1 VIATTFRRA
10 LLGLQL
16 GILVV
21 GVAVA
26 FADSSIVVLAL
37 PELLRQSDATIVGVS
52 LVITIYNATLALTAF
67 ALVLWRRRWTPQ
79 RLARIGLVV
88 FALASAACAAAPNLT
103 ALVVARGAQ
112 GVGGAL
118 LLTGAFAVVRS
129 LAPTRG
135 LALLAGAG
143 AIGAALGPAAG
154 GLLTQTLDWR
164 AIFVVQ
170 VPIAIAAA
178 FAVRRAEWPAAGRAS
193 VRSSISLAFVSGAL
207 VGALFLV
214 VVLLIDVWGLR
225 PALAA
230 AAVAAIPAGTIGSR
244 ALARRGLGAAAG
256 CVLLAA
262 GLAAVALVPTSDV
275 AWIVAAL
282 FLCGVGLGLA
292 AGVGVD
298 GGPGSI
304 GWRHAGLVLGL
315 VLVTPLLTHDLQ
327 KTPPTTE
334 RIVTARMLD
343 ARLPIDQK
351 VSLAEDLARTFG
363 HARELPNFDSIFAAR
378 ARAGAD
384 PRELA
389 SLKSELD
396 ESIRATVTR
405 GFRNAFL
412 LCAVLALVAMLPLL
426 RLRLSPRAHLRVA
439 GAVAVIAAALLGTE
453 VGAGGLSYGAANL
466 QDPCKSTRP
475 SPGDGIDGLAQRL
488 ANRGLDAAACKLD
501 VSREQLVLDGA
512 RTADQVLSQL
522 RRL

>member
-1 VIATTFRRA
+1 MASSLRRG
-10 LLGLQL
+10 LLRIQL
-16 GILVV
+16 AILVA

-52 LVITIYNATLALTAF
+52 LVITIYNATLAITAF
-67 ALVLWRRRWTPQ
+67 ALVRWRRRWTPQ

-88 FALASAACAAAPNLT
+88 FALSSAACAAAPNLT
-103 ALVVARGAQ
+103 ALIVARGVQ
-112 GVGGAL
+112 GVGGAA
-118 LLTGAFAVVRS
+118 LLTGAFAIVRS

-135 LALLAGAG
+135 LSLLAGAG

-170 VPIAIAAA
+170 VPIAVAAA

-225 PALAA
+225 PAIAA
-230 AAVAAIPAGTIGSR
+230 AAVAAIPAGTIASG
-244 ALARRGLGAAAG
+244 ALARKGLGAAAG
-256 CVLLAA
+256 CILLAA
-262 GLAAVALVPTSDV
+262 GLAAVALAPTSDV

-282 FLCGVGLGLA
+282 VLCGAGLGLA
-292 AGVGVD
+292 AGVGID

-327 KTPPTTE
+327 KTPATTE
-334 RIVTARMLD
+334 RVVTARMLD

-351 VSLAEDLARTFG
+351 ISLAQDLARTFSN
-363 HARELPNFDSIFAAR
+363 ARDLPDFDSVFATR

-389 SLKSELD
+389 SLKAALD

-405 GFRNAFL
+405 AFRSAFI

-426 RLRLSPRAHLRVA
+426 RLRPWPRAHLRAA
-439 GAVAVIAAALLGTE
+439 GAAAGIAAALLATE
-453 VGAGGLSYGAANL
+453 LGAGGLSYGAANL
-466 QDPCKSTRP
+466 QDPCQSSR
-475 SPGDGIDGLAQRL
+475 SSSGDGIDGLAQRL

-501 VSREQLVLDGA
+501 TSREQLVLDSA
-512 RTADQVLSQL
+512 RTAEHVLSQL